1 MSLEPADKASQI
13 TLVSL
18 FQSSDE
24 LILRCQ
30 VENCFPSTKLISAP
44 AFLLSSLAHIYEC
57 SDFTFFFFFFSKFPF
72 KAIFYRLI
80 LMSSAGCVS
89 LHPKSWCF
97 PAPFL
102 AGWINSPSLKDQEHL
117 MVIITQSMASPL
129 WLPPF
134 DHDVVVHGAL
144 LFWEWSPQPHWS
156 P

>member
-57 SDFTFFFFFFSKFPF
+57 SDFTFFFFFFFQIS
-72 KAIFYRLI
+72 IQSHI
-80 LMSSAGCVS
+80 L
-89 LHPKSWCF
+89 
-97 PAPFL
+97 
-102 AGWINSPSLKDQEHL
+102 
-117 MVIITQSMASPL
+117 
-129 WLPPF
+129 
-134 DHDVVVHGAL
+134 
-144 LFWEWSPQPHWS
+144 
-156 P
+156 